1 MTYQACLDWLFCQL
15 PMYQRSGEMAYK
27 ADIGNIVL
35 ASHRLGNP
43 HHSFKSVHIAG
54 TNGKGSTSHMIA
66 SILQEAGYKTG
77 LYTSPHL
84 VDFRER
90 VRINGE
96 KITEDYVLQ
105 FVTKNKAW
113 FTEIG
118 MSFFEMTVALA
129 FDYFA
134 HQKVDI
140 AVIETGLGGRLDST
154 NIIQSEVSVI
164 TNIGL
169 DHTALLG
176 NTVQEIAREKAG
188 IIKQNRPVVIGK
200 RQKEVASIF
209 ESIAS
214 SKQAPLHYAKA
225 VHFECDLKGNYQQE
239 NISTSYAVI
248 KILTQNGWLIS
259 EEECKNGFLNVQ
271 KNTSLLGRWTT
282 LSNTP
287 LTICDTGHNV
297 DSIAY
302 IVKQLSQIPFD
313 TLHIVLGVVKEKSID
328 TILALMPKE
337 ATYYFCQASIPR
349 ALEATA
355 LKHQAHKHTL
365 NGNTYPSVKKAL
377 SAAQN
382 KALTT
387 DLIFVGGSTFTV
399 AEIL

>member
-1 MTYQACLDWLFCQL
+1 MTYQACLDWLFGQL

-35 ASHRLGNP
+35 ASQRLGNP
-43 HHSFKSVHIAG
+43 HHRFKSVHIAG

-66 SILQEAGYKTG
+66 SVLQQAGYKTG

-90 VRINGE
+90 IRINGE
-96 KITEDYVLQ
+96 KIKEDDVLQ

-113 FTEIG
+113 FMDTG

-134 HQKVDI
+134 HQQVDI

-154 NIIQSEVSVI
+154 NIINPEISVI
-164 TNIGL
+164 TNIGF

-176 NTVQEIAREKAG
+176 NTLQQIAAEKAG
-188 IIKQNRPVVIGK
+188 IIKNNTPVLIGRK
-200 RQKEVASIF
+200 QLEVATIF

-214 SKQAPLHYAKA
+214 SKHAPLYYAKA
-225 VHFECDLKGNYQQE
+225 ADFECDLKGDYQQE
-239 NISTSYAVI
+239 NICTANSALQI
-248 KILTQNGWLIS
+248 LEQKGWKISKDNYR
-259 EEECKNGFLNVQ
+259 NGFLNVQ

-287 LTICDTGHNV
+287 LTICDTGHNA
-297 DSIAY
+297 DSMAY
-302 IVKQLSQIPFD
+302 IVKQLRQIAND
-313 TLHIVLGVVKEKSID
+313 TIHIVLGMVKEKSID
-328 TILALMPKE
+328 TILALLPKE

-349 ALEATA
+349 ALEAKV
-355 LKHQAHKHTL
+355 LQQQAQTHGL
-365 NGNTYPSVKKAL
+365 SGSTYPSVKKAL

-382 KALTT
+382 KALKT